1 MLELQKLKG
10 NIYDEIE
17 TCSGMQTM
25 AKLNKTYDKVDSDR
39 SIGPFIFK
47 LKLKTYLRQIIIS
60 VLEKNIEEIDNLK
73 RNLGKL
79 EEDKLIISTKYLKS
93 QMDFDTLKRE
103 QDDILRDNLIQ
114 KVKFKVNI
122 NY

>member
-1 MLELQKLKG
+1 
-10 NIYDEIE
+10 
-17 TCSGMQTM
+17 M

-60 VLEKNIEEIDNLK
+60 VVEKNIEEIDNLK

-79 EEDKLIISTKYLKS
+79 EEDKLIISTKYLKI

>member
-1 MLELQKLKG
+1 
-10 NIYDEIE
+10 
-17 TCSGMQTM
+17 M

-47 LKLKTYLRQIIIS
+47 LKLKTYLRQIITS

-79 EEDKLIISTKYLKS
+79 EEDKLIISTKYLKI